1 MSKNMRSG
9 NGLPDHYGFPSMFD
23 NGSSVDIFTDELP
36 MCDVLED
43 LKMEDV
49 ENLWKQMKRDSMIA
63 NGSSVNLSTEEAENL
78 WGQMGEDN
86 GSTARLPVPPPTI
99 LVTGDDGLLFT
110 TEANAMRNLENGR
123 VSVSFSVVPSKM
135 PKRVQN
141 VEVYVVNTNMHDDN
155 VALVIVQIYQKSM
168 RRLFG
173 LLANGRSF
181 KTKLRIDNETT
192 RSFQTSQHFM

>member
-1 MSKNMRSG
+1 
-9 NGLPDHYGFPSMFD
+9 MFD

>member
-1 MSKNMRSG
+1 
-9 NGLPDHYGFPSMFD
+9 MFD
-23 NGSSVDIFTDELP
+23 NGSSVDMFTE
-36 MCDVLED
+36 DVLGD

-49 ENLWKQMKRDSMIA
+49 WKQMKGDSMIA
-63 NGSSVNLSTEEAENL
+63 NGSSVNLSPEEAENL
-78 WGQMGEDN
+78 WRQMGEDY
-86 GSTARLPVPPPTI
+86 GSTARLPVPPTI

-110 TEANAMRNLENGR
+110 TEANAMQNLENGR

-141 VEVYVVNTNMHDDN
+141 VEVYVFNTNMHDDK

-168 RRLFG
+168 RHLFG